1 MTFPFSFEMCCST
14 VMLRQFKDC
23 CLAEWGKCL
32 PQNCSPFGCDLLFY
46 RCQSGAFIPLLISN
60 YSLFFFF
67 FLPLFS
73 RLSWLENSGV
83 GFSLDYPTISL
94 HAVSRDLNA
103 YPWEHLYV
111 MVNARFEGKPHNPF
125 LSKGINVGF

>member
-1 MTFPFSFEMCCST
+1 M
-14 VMLRQFKDC
+14 
-23 CLAEWGKCL
+23 
-32 PQNCSPFGCDLLFY
+32 
-46 RCQSGAFIPLLISN
+46 
-60 YSLFFFF
+60 
-67 FLPLFS
+67 
-73 RLSWLENSGV
+73 
-83 GFSLDYPTISL
+83 DYPTISL